1 MKGIDKITSRILADA
16 EAECAAVRKES
27 DERIAAV
34 KAEAEKKAQDEY
46 WRLVREGVKDT
57 EQRVQRMDR
66 TARLEAKKSVLN
78 MKQEAVSRAFD
89 LAREKIAELPERDY
103 VGFLARMAGEAAVT
117 GQEEVVLNARD
128 AAAVGSKAVKAANEL
143 LAKRNLPGMLTLSA
157 ETREMSGGLVLKQ
170 GDIEVNCTVD
180 TLLDLSRG
188 ELAARVAEVLF
199 EG

>member
-128 AAAVGSKAVKAANEL
+128 AAAVGVKAVKAANEL

>member
-16 EAECAAVRKES
+16 EAECAAVKAES
-27 DERIAAV
+27 DKHCGEI

-46 WRLVREGVKDT
+46 WRLVREGVRDT

-66 TARLEAKKSVLN
+66 TARLEARKSVLN
-78 MKQEAVSRAFD
+78 MKQDAVTKAFE
-89 LAREKIAELPERDY
+89 LARDKIAELPERDY
-103 VGFLARMAGEAAVT
+103 VGFLARQAAEAAIT
-117 GQEEVVLNARD
+117 GQEEVIFCERD
-128 AAAVGSKAVKAANEL
+128 RAAVGAKAVKAANEL
-143 LAKRNLPGMLTLSA
+143 LAKRGLDGCLTLSD
-157 ETREMSGGLVLKQ
+157 ETRPMTGGLILKQ

-180 TLLDLSRG
+180 TLLDLSRS

>member
-16 EAECAAVRKES
+16 EAECAAVKAES
-27 DERIAAV
+27 DKHCGEI

-66 TARLEAKKSVLN
+66 TARLEARKSVLN
-78 MKQEAVSRAFD
+78 MKQDAVTKAFE
-89 LAREKIAELPERDY
+89 LARDKIAELPERDY
-103 VGFLARMAGEAAVT
+103 VGFLARQAAEAAIT
-117 GQEEVVLNARD
+117 GQEEVIFCERD
-128 AAAVGSKAVKAANEL
+128 RAAVGAKAVKAANEL
-143 LAKRNLPGMLTLSA
+143 LAGRGLPGTLTLSDA
-157 ETREMSGGLVLKQ
+157 VREMSGGLVLKQ

-180 TLLDLSRG
+180 ALLDLSRG